1 MSDDEL
7 LEHPDVGASRAQ
19 DGAGGAIVVLDDVTT
34 IAPLLPGLTT
44 EDRDRVEKYALRASA
59 DNTLRA
65 YRSDWKLFVAW
76 CAARHYSA
84 LPATPETVAAYL
96 TDLADN
102 GTSRTSGRGLAKA
115 TIGRK
120 LAAIIFAHRVAEL
133 DPPTQ
138 QAGAAKLDR
147 AVTGI
152 RASQNR
158 RPIAKKRAA
167 TAEIVT
173 GMIAAI
179 PGEDLRSL
187 RDRALI
193 AVGMTGALRRS
204 ELVAIHLEHLTF
216 SIQGV
221 RLNLGPTKTDR
232 EGKGASIVIP
242 RGEGVHAVAHLE
254 RWLEASRI
262 ASGPV
267 FLKFT
272 PQGRLGTKA
281 MSDHGA
287 ALVIKAA
294 AASAGYDPAA
304 FSGHSLR
311 AGFLTEA
318 ASQGEDL
325 FRMKRQSRHKSTD
338 MVAEYVRYDED
349 WIDHA
354 GRKFS

>member
-1 MSDDEL
+1 VSDSEPEIETGTLRD
-7 LEHPDVGASRAQ
+7 PRSAGA
-19 DGAGGAIVVLDDVTT
+19 VLVLDDVTT

-76 CAARHYSA
+76 CDTRLYQA

-96 TDLADN
+96 TDLADS
-102 GTSRTSGRGLAKA
+102 GTQRTQGKGLAKA

-138 QAGAAKLDR
+138 QDGAAKLDR

-173 GMIAAI
+173 NMIGAI
-179 PGEDLRSL
+179 SGDDLRSL

-193 AVGMTGALRRS
+193 AIGMTGALRRS
-204 ELVAIHLEHLTF
+204 ELVAIHLAHLTF
-216 SIQGV
+216 SAQGV

-242 RGEGVHAVAHLE
+242 RAEGVRAVAHLE
-254 RWLEASRI
+254 RWLEAAGI
-262 ASGPV
+262 ATGPV

-294 AASAGYDPAA
+294 AAAAGYDRAA

-349 WIDHA
+349 WVDHA